1 MVTTLV
7 FTNLFLLVRT
17 VRGPG
22 TKHPYKT
29 IMTGG
34 GGRRRDKPVRTEN
47 RNRKL
52 GEKCPS
58 LLHSGP
64 PCRPY
69 NWENMTFYAFLFL
82 TENRISE
89 LLQKIIYLIFFN
101 ITVGQG
107 YRGTKKRSPYARR
120 ERKTVE
126 SRRFVK
132 YFCFY
137 KPFICIFCSKSIFLY
152 ILHFNIRQF

>member
-107 YRGTKKRSPYARR
+107 YRGTKNRSPYARR

-126 SRRFVK
+126 SRRFVN

-137 KPFICIFCSKSIFLY
+137 RFKPFIFFVQSQYFCTSSIS
-152 ILHFNIRQF
+152 I